1 MKRYFALTLI
11 LLIFFF
17 SQSKSQSRWIEDSQM
32 NFKIQVPS
40 NYQANQF
47 WEGSDKIHA
56 FLSPDQNVAVRVRT
70 FNVNNNTSLTQV
82 VQLFSR
88 DIIKGAAQLVSQ
100 PHTLNGMDGNL
111 SGYKWTYNNISVI
124 VAAFTTIQEGRAY
137 VVWTLIP
144 ENLFATRNSESD
156 AITNTFT
163 VSRNLTASNPPV
175 SNPPVSP
182 PTTSTTPPPSNTPP
196 LSGYN
201 FITYVSGDAY
211 IEYKIPSNA
220 VMKSAESGLSTR
232 SMTLKNGTTA
242 TIVIQN
248 VFKQSQFSDFA
259 SEQISSIRGRGAT
272 ITSQSHETINNL
284 DVFRYE
290 YELNNTTFVY
300 TAIDGPVSYFLIGYV
315 GNTAIRNELRQLH
328 NQTHNSF
335 RQSATPPSASAAN
348 TSTNR
353 STSTTKNTS
362 YGNSSHNNSASYG
375 SNALSPPKNIKP
387 LINEGYPLKINTLN
401 VGPSITNS
409 LAINTPTEHL
419 QPSQKTI
426 HLVAEHNGKDNGHN
440 FLVKWYSVTQECL
453 VAEQEYKP
461 RTNGLAKV
469 HSFVNIKNGN
479 WPQGQY
485 RAEIWHMGHKMAEKI
500 FTIGSS
506 PHTQQATNNTQ
517 WAKASGTAKVSQ
529 TTPPKNNN
537 TKQSG
542 GIKQIVLDNK
552 TYGYDFTTGKLRTD
566 YEPEPDVMNRP
577 WCTPLP
583 ALTGNWVRT
592 GKSKMEDVT
601 SAPPS
606 GYLSDGKGFI
616 DCAEAPL
623 NEVLVFKLN
632 NGKYA
637 KLMIINDQQTKTS
650 SGCEHKIT
658 CLVEYPAF

>member
-1 MKRYFALTLI
+1 MKRYFTLTLT
-11 LLIFFF
+11 LLLFF
-17 SQSKSQSRWIEDSQM
+17 SYQSRSQSRWIEDSQM
-32 NFKIQVPS
+32 NFKIQVPA

-56 FLSPDQNVAVRVRT
+56 FLSPDQNVAVRIRS
-70 FNVNNNTSLTQV
+70 FNVKNNTSLNQV
-82 VQLFSR
+82 VQLFAR
-88 DIIKGAAQLVSQ
+88 DILKGSSQLVSQ
-100 PHTLNGMDGNL
+100 AHTLNGMNGNL
-111 SGYKWTYNNISVI
+111 SGYKWTYNNIGVI
-124 VAAFTTIQEGRAY
+124 VAAFTTIQEGKAY
-137 VVWTLIP
+137 IVWTLIP
-144 ENLFATRNSESD
+144 ENLFASRNSESD

-163 VSRNLTASNPPV
+163 VTQNLTASNPLA
-175 SNPPVSP
+175 SNPPISP

-220 VMKSAESGLSTR
+220 VMKSAEAGLSTR

-248 VFKQSQFSDFA
+248 VFKQSQFDDFA
-259 SEQISSIRGRGAT
+259 SEQISSIRSRGAT
-272 ITSQSHETINNL
+272 IFSQSLETINNL
-284 DVFRYE
+284 DVFLYE
-290 YELNNTTFVY
+290 YELNNTCFVY

-315 GNTAIRNELRQLH
+315 GNTANRNELRQL
-328 NQTHNSF
+328 NKQTLNSI
-335 RQSATPPSASAAN
+335 RQSATPPS
-348 TSTNR
+348 TSNNNYPTN
-353 STSTTKNTS
+353 
-362 YGNSSHNNSASYG
+362 
-375 SNALSPPKNIKP
+375 KNIKP
-387 LINEGYPLKINTLN
+387 LNTQSNPLIINNLN
-401 VGPSITNS
+401 IGSSITNA
-409 LAINTPTEHL
+409 LTINNPTENL
-419 QPSQKTI
+419 PPSQKII

-440 FLVKWYSVTQECL
+440 FLVKWYSITQECL

-479 WPQGQY
+479 WPLGQY
-485 RAEIWHMGHKMAEKI
+485 RAELWHMGHRVAEKV

-506 PHTQQATNNTQ
+506 PHKQQTTNNTQ
-517 WAKASGTAKVSQ
+517 WAKASGSSKASQ
-529 TTPPKNNN
+529 TAPPTNNN
-537 TKQSG
+537 TRQTG

-592 GKSKMEDVT
+592 GKNKMEDVT